1 MTMNDLQSLYE
12 KMRTHLL
19 AMPGPAWDDAVGGC
33 YYRTPDGNAC
43 LVGCLLTDEDA
54 READRTLD
62 EATVLALRHF
72 PNVPYV
78 AAFFDRA
85 QWIHDTDAKAVVS
98 GGDCA
103 VEIWRARALSRLD
116 ALARETDLEV
126 PV

>member
-1 MTMNDLQSLYE
+1 MTTDLQSLYE

-19 AMPGPAWDDAVGGC
+19 AMPGPAWDDAAGGC
-33 YYRTPDGNAC
+33 QYRTSDGNAC

-54 READRTLD
+54 READDTLD
-62 EATVLALRHF
+62 EASVLALRYF

-78 AAFFDRA
+78 AAFFDAA
-85 QWIHDTDAKAVVS
+85 QGIHDRDAKAVVS

-103 VEIWRARALSRLD
+103 VEIWRASALSALD
-116 ALARETDLEV
+116 ALACETDLEV

>member
-1 MTMNDLQSLYE
+1 MINDLQSLYE

-19 AMPGPAWDDAVGGC
+19 AMPGPAWDDAADSC
-33 YYRTPDGNAC
+33 QYRTPDGNAC

-62 EATVLALRHF
+62 EASVLALRHF

-78 AAFFDRA
+78 AAFFDAA
-85 QWIHDTDAKAVVS
+85 QAIHDRDAKAVVS
-98 GGDCA
+98 GGDRA
-103 VEIWRARALSRLD
+103 VEIWRGRVLWELD
-116 ALARETDLEV
+116 DLARENNLEV